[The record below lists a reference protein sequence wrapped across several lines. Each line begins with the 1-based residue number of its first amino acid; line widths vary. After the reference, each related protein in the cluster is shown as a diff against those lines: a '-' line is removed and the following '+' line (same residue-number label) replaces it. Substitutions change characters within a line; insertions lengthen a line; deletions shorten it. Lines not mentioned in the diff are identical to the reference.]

1 MCKILI
7 VDDDDDLRDVMRVL
21 LSDCGHAVFEASDG
35 REALVWLS
43 RHRDDPPCVAVIDL
57 RMPTVDGWDLLA
69 TIRRDLHWRELPV
82 VVSSATIQRGEYP
95 PVLEADGFWAKP
107 VDLHRLERI
116 HKHCPAHR
124 NTWRNKTPVLE
135 GQVELYRLPSG
146 ALQLGATAGSRSVT
160 AVLANGFRVETG
172 PSGELRIYSAHGDM
186 TIEAAI
192 QAGFVHLLA
201 S

>member
-1 MCKILI
+1 VCKILI
-7 VDDDDDLRDVMRVL
+7 VDDDDDLRDVLRVF
-21 LSDCGHAVFEASDG
+21 LSDLGHDVHESSDG

-43 RHRDDPPCVAVIDL
+43 RHRETPPCVAIFDL

-69 TIRRDLHWRELPV
+69 TVRRDRRWRELPV
-82 VVSSATIQRGEYP
+82 VVLSGTIQRGEYP
-95 PVLEADGFWAKP
+95 PVLEANGFWPKP
-107 VDLHRLERI
+107 VDLYRLERV

-124 NTWRNKTPVLE
+124 NSWRNKTPVLE
-135 GQVELYRLPSG
+135 GEVELHRLPSG
-146 ALQLGATAGSRSVT
+146 GFGLGATADSLSVT
-160 AVLANGFRVETG
+160 AILQSGFRVETG
-172 PSGELRIYSAHGDM
+172 PSGELRIYSSQGDM